1 MKTLGERIRELREER
16 DLSLRELATR
26 IGVSA
31 AFMSDVELGRRNPSD
46 KHMQDIA
53 RVLRVS
59 SNDLRE
65 FDTRPPVQEVRR
77 AALSDPQ
84 MGFAFRRMMDEGV
97 SSKELLDFLERRDR
111 EHREETEDGYEDPE
125 DQHRSL

>member
-1 MKTLGERIRELREER
+1 MKTLGERIRELREEN
-16 DLSLRELATR
+16 DLSLRELATQ

-46 KHMQDIA
+46 KHLQSIA
-53 RVLRVS
+53 RVLHTS
-59 SNDLRE
+59 SDDLRD

-77 AALSDPQ
+77 AALKDPQ

-111 EHREETEDGYEDPE
+111 QRRKETEN
-125 DQHRSL
+125 